1 MAGSNTWVIEAVAY
15 QAGGD
20 AESMGLT
27 PERIQNAKAR
37 TVQMLRDASDLALTQ
52 EGSKLKVRVTNQ
64 SGHKLPSGYPEGR
77 RMWVNVKFLNAA
89 GVLVAERGAYDLKS
103 ATLITDDTK
112 VYEAV
117 HGSTPEVA
125 AAAGIPAGKNFHLTL
140 ANTKFKDN
148 RIPPRGFTNAAFA
161 ADGCGPVNYEYADGQ
176 YWDDTLFAI
185 PAEATQAVVTLNYQ
199 TSSREYMEFLRD
211 TNTTD
216 TTGQTAFDLWTMFGK
231 SAPVDMD
238 TAALTLVAANPA
250 DLNGDGF
257 VNGADL
263 GIMLGS
269 WGQPGPTD
277 LNHDGTTDGPDL
289 GMLLGSWG

>member
-1 MAGSNTWVIEAVAY
+1 M
-15 QAGGD
+15 
-20 AESMGLT
+20 T

-37 TVQMLRDASDLALTQ
+37 NIQMLRDASDLEVTQ
-52 EGSKLKVRVTNQ
+52 QGNNLKVRVTNQ

-77 RMWVNVKFLNAA
+77 RMWVNVRFLNAK
-89 GVLVAERGAYDLKS
+89 GVLVAERGAYDLQS
-103 ATLITDDTK
+103 ATLIAADTK
-112 VYEAV
+112 VYEAR

-125 AAAGIPAGKNFHLTL
+125 AAAGIPAGENFHLVL

-161 ADGCGPVNYEYADGQ
+161 ADGCGPVDYTYADGQ
-176 YWDDTLFAI
+176 YWDDTLYAI

-216 TTGQTAFDLWTMFGK
+216 STGQTAFDLWTMFGK
-231 SAPVDMD
+231 STPVDMD

-250 DLNGDGF
+250 DLNGDGA

-263 GIMLGS
+263 GILLGG
-269 WGQPGPTD
+269 WGQAGLTD
-277 LNHDGTTDGPDL
+277 INQDGTTNGADL
-289 GMLLGSWG
+289 GELLGLWG